1 MLPGVKSFESIVFL
15 VAIILW
21 ILSEYVG
28 SAIIPYLRRHGTK
41 IKKEDRGSRL
51 LLSVGMYISIIVAF
65 YFTFNNILLLPS
77 WAFYLGIFL
86 MILGIF
92 IRQWSI
98 AELGI
103 FFSVDVGTQKGQKVV
118 NKGPYKLVRH
128 PSYTGLLVTLIG
140 IGLALQSLAAVIIII
155 LVFSLTFGYRINV
168 EEKLLISKLNGEY
181 IQYMAKT
188 KRLIP
193 YIF

>member
-65 YFTFNNILLLPS
+65 YFTFNNIVLLPT

-98 AELGI
+98 AELGV

>member
-65 YFTFNNILLLPS
+65 YFTFN
-77 WAFYLGIFL
+77 
-86 MILGIF
+86 
-92 IRQWSI
+92 
-98 AELGI
+98 
-103 FFSVDVGTQKGQKVV
+103 K
-118 NKGPYKLVRH
+118 H
-128 PSYTGLLVTLIG
+128 VT
-140 IGLALQSLAAVIIII
+140 
-155 LVFSLTFGYRINV
+155 N
-168 EEKLLISKLNGEY
+168 
-181 IQYMAKT
+181 
-188 KRLIP
+188 
-193 YIF
+193 

>member
-1 MLPGVKSFESIVFL
+1 M
-15 VAIILW
+15 
-21 ILSEYVG
+21 
-28 SAIIPYLRRHGTK
+28 
-41 IKKEDRGSRL
+41 
-51 LLSVGMYISIIVAF
+51 
-65 YFTFNNILLLPS
+65 
-77 WAFYLGIFL
+77 
-86 MILGIF
+86 
-92 IRQWSI
+92 
-98 AELGI
+98 
-103 FFSVDVGTQKGQKVV
+103 